1 MTTMRDLETDLNCPG
16 CKRAMRIKVKEMVP
30 GTSKR
35 CPFGCGATI
44 KFSGDDG
51 RKLQGALDDLERTF
65 RRLGGR

>member
-1 MTTMRDLETDLNCPG
+1 MRDLEANMNCPG

-30 GTSKR
+30 GTSNR

-51 RKLQGALDDLERTF
+51 RKMQRAMDGLEQAI
-65 RRLGGR
+65 RRLGRH